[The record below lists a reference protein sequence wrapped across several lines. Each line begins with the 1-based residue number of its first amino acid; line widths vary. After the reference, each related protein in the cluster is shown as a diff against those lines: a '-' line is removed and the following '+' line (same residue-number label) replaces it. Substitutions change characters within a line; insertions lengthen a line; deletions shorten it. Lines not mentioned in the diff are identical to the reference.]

1 MASGLALRVATGVPL
16 ALLVVAAAL
25 FLAPLHIAALLTL
38 VALLAAWE
46 WSRLAGLVTAG
57 ARAGY
62 LAAIAALHAAAWWY
76 GPGPSG
82 MLVLPLV
89 AAWWVGFAAWL
100 VAGGHPRAG
109 VAGIR
114 WRWLL
119 AGLVLLPAFSLAV
132 VLVASMPP
140 GRGLL
145 LYALF
150 LVFVADT
157 GAYFCGRRFGR
168 RRLAP
173 AVSGGKTLEGLIGG
187 LVCVAAF
194 SAAAGWLLGV
204 SAGRLPAWI
213 AIGLVAAALSVAGDL
228 FVSVLKR
235 EAGAK
240 DSGRLL
246 PGHGGLL
253 DRMDSL
259 LAALPVQALGFGVLF
274 TTEAA

>member
-1 MASGLALRVATGVPL
+1 MLRLRVITGVTL
-16 ALLVVAAAL
+16 ALLVVIGVLA
-25 FLAPLHIAALLTL
+25 LAPAGIAAVVTV
-38 VALLAAWE
+38 VALLGAWE
-46 WSRLAGLVTAG
+46 WARLAGIEHLP
-57 ARAGY
+57 ARLAC
-62 LAAIAALHAAAWWY
+62 LAAVAAAHGGLWWAEPARV
-76 GPGPSG
+76 GTF
-82 MLVLPLV
+82 LLPLV

-100 VAGGHPRAG
+100 LAGGRPRAG
-109 VAGIR
+109 VSGIR
-114 WRWLL
+114 WRWLV
-119 AGLVLLPAFSLAV
+119 AGLVLLPAFSLG
-132 VLVASMPP
+132 VLVIAEAPI

-173 AVSGGKTLEGLIGG
+173 AVSGGKTVEGLIGG
-187 LVCVAAF
+187 LAGVAVF
-194 SAAAGWLLGV
+194 TLVAGALLEVPFARWPVWL
-204 SAGRLPAWI
+204 

-228 FVSVLKR
+228 FISVLKR
-235 EAGAK
+235 EAGLK

-259 LAALPVQALGFGVLF
+259 LAAVPVQALGFGLLYATV
-274 TTEAA
+274 TP

>member
-1 MASGLALRVATGVPL
+1 MPSGLALRVLTGVPL
-16 ALLVVAAAL
+16 ALLVVAGAL
-25 FLAPLHIAALLTL
+25 TLAPAQLAVLLAVIALLG
-38 VALLAAWE
+38 AWE
-46 WSRLAGLVTAG
+46 WSRLAGLDRPA
-57 ARAGY
+57 ARLAY
-62 LAAIAALHAAAWWY
+62 LALVAVGHAVVWWSGLAA
-76 GPGPSG
+76 SSTV
-82 MLVLPLV
+82 VLPIV
-89 AAWWVGFAAWL
+89 AAWWVGVAAWL
-100 VAGGHPRAG
+100 VAGGRPRSDA
-109 VAGIR
+109 AGIR
-114 WRWLL
+114 WRWLVV
-119 AGLVLLPAFSLAV
+119 GVVLLPAFSLAV
-132 VLVASMPP
+132 VAVATMPV

-173 AVSGGKTLEGLIGG
+173 AVSGGKTWEGLVGG
-187 LVCVAAF
+187 LACVALF
-194 SAAAGWLLGV
+194 TLAAAVALDVPLARW
-204 SAGRLPAWI
+204 PAWL

-259 LAALPVQALGFGVLF
+259 LAALPVQALGFGLLF
-274 TTEAA
+274 GTQAP